1 MQHLYDANVDTTL
14 FLRIWYVNVVN
25 LMMSVSIWR
34 QHSVDNMLVDVGMHH
49 IRRTFIILYLRR

>member
-1 MQHLYDANVDTTL
+1 
-14 FLRIWYVNVVN
+14 
-25 LMMSVSIWR
+25 MMSVSIWR